1 MILHSRCYEQR
12 LLEVS
17 FQSCDFYN
25 AYKKNPLVNEWT
37 NNAFL
42 KSQKRTKS
50 YNIFSQW
57 GVCCK
62 APVMKRLLHGRGAC
76 CQAPCWLAWLIR
88 PRLHQS
94 DIWSLYP
101 KKPPVLEAAAMIC
114 PTITSIY
121 LFISHTFLFPDPLDW
136 RIGFHILF
144 YVKVVF
150 SIFMIL
156 TNE

>member
-1 MILHSRCYEQR
+1 MSEQI
-12 LLEVS
+12 
-17 FQSCDFYN
+17 N
-25 AYKKNPLVNEWT
+25 T
-37 NNAFL
+37 FL

-50 YNIFSQW
+50 HNIFSQW

-136 RIGFHILF
+136 RIGFHPF
-144 YVKVVF
+144 
-150 SIFMIL
+150 FMLKLSSQYLWYSPMSKSLKNARSFFLIKSL
-156 TNE
+156 